1 MQQRHL
7 PVRHLAASLAL
18 VSLVALASAIVLASS
33 QTPAQPPAWI
43 AADDA
48 ARSRGVHRF
57 EVVTEA
63 PGVLDVRLE
72 GPAVAGRLRVH
83 ADATETEQRIE
94 GFGEPFVVRTRRD
107 SLAVGRPGAER
118 IIAHRGRGSWDGAPL
133 DAADADALARVL
145 AIDVSVAVQGSSL
158 VFGGTGYVS
167 CTVRCTRAETCVR
180 RMSQPAGCADDI
192 VVCGACLE
200 REL

>member
-1 MQQRHL
+1 M
-7 PVRHLAASLAL
+7 RHLAASLAL
-18 VSLVALASAIVLASS
+18 VSLVGLASAIVRASS
-33 QTPAQPPAWI
+33 KTPAQPLAWI
-43 AADDA
+43 PADDA
-48 ARSRGVHRF
+48 ARSRGIGRF
-57 EVVTEA
+57 EVVAEA

-72 GPAVAGRLRVH
+72 GPAVAGRLRVR
-83 ADATETEQRIE
+83 AGATETEQRIE

-118 IIAHRGRGSWDGAPL
+118 IIARRGRGSWDGAPL

-180 RMSQPAGCADDI
+180 RMSRQLAGCADDI

-200 REL
+200 REP